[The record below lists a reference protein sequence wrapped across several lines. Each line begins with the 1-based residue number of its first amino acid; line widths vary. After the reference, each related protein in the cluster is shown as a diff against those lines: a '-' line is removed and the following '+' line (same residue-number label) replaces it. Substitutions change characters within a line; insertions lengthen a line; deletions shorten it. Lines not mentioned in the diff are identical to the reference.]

1 MGMKQRLGIA
11 YALLGDPE
19 LVFLDEPT
27 NGLDPAGV
35 AEVRNLI
42 RQLGAGGRTVVLSS
56 HLLYEVE
63 QVCDSVAILSR
74 GRLIA
79 QGKVRDLLRRQGTVR
94 LKTTDDAEAQRILA
108 SLDWLPGV
116 GTEDGYLVVEAV
128 PERSGELTRAL
139 ARQEIFVTE
148 MSPIQDSLERFFLE
162 VTAEADSST
171 REEAT
176 R

>member
-1 MGMKQRLGIA
+1 M
-11 YALLGDPE
+11 
-19 LVFLDEPT
+19 DEPT

-79 QGKVRDLLRRQGTVR
+79 QGKVSDLLRRQGTVR

-108 SLDWLPGV
+108 SLDWLSGV
-116 GTEDGYLVVEAV
+116 GTEDGYLVAEAV
-128 PERSGELTRAL
+128 PDRSGELTRAL

-162 VTAEADSST
+162 VTGEADSST